1 MEKEEYWD
9 IFKASG
15 RIEDYLKYAGCLPVD
30 EERKEERRLNHAGNG
45 SYDGND
51 SQGRADW

>member
-30 EERKEERRLNHAGNG
+30 EERIEERRLNHAGNG